1 MSRLD
6 ARWPLATTPWCPGA
20 GGYAVHA
27 CRRVAIYDAAI
38 SAAEAQTRTT
48 DAARSAGAVLR
59 AIDSQP
65 ASERVAIRAVL
76 DAHGLA
82 APLVGISVAA
92 AIAHAHEAAAHEAVC
107 HDPSCPRRARRARA

>member
-6 ARWPLATTPWCPGA
+6 ARWPLATAPWCPGT

-27 CRRVAIYDAAI
+27 CRRVAIYDAAVTACECI
-38 SAAEAQTRTT
+38 ARTT
-48 DAARSAGAVLR
+48 DAARAAGFVLR

-65 ASERVAIRAVL
+65 ESERVAIRAVL

-82 APLVGISVAA
+82 APLVGVSVAA
-92 AIAHAHEAAAHEAVC
+92 AIAHRHEALSHDAAC
-107 HDPSCPRRARRARA
+107 RDPSCPRRARRARA

>member
-6 ARWPLATTPWCPGA
+6 ARWPLATAPWCPGT

-38 SAAEAQTRTT
+38 TAAEAQTRTT
-48 DAARSAGAVLR
+48 DAARSAALVLA

-65 ASERVAIRAVL
+65 AEERRAIRAVL
-76 DAHGLA
+76 DEVGLV
-82 APLVGISVAA
+82 APLVGVSVAA
-92 AIAHAHEAAAHEAVC
+92 AIAHAHEAAAHDAAC
-107 HDPSCPRRARRARA
+107 RDPSCPRRTRRARA